1 MNSRYRERKY
11 NTSDNDRLIR
21 ALSQPV
27 QAWEKK
33 WTPQSNSKTLQTFKW
48 VKSDKVIEFEQDEE
62 SEEEPEPMETDQ
74 TPLATTTVVEQVET
88 VKTEGIT
95 NEKTSGAAAS
105 ETTVVKDIAD
115 GQEKVATATITATE
129 QPSNTLTDANA
140 TAAATT
146 ITTTTTTT
154 TTTATTSN
162 ATDEKKLDESSIPGG
177 PSSIISNK
185 AVSSIVTEDAEDDDD
200 QRSQTPKLD
209 DISDDEEK
217 NRNDDDEDN
226 DVDSINDAS
235 KHPALAPHAQ
245 AHMTDDDMT
254 DSTVATPQTTTEGN
268 TPMPM
273 LEDEPMEEST
283 ANSTLPHPLSQEI
296 LTGATAFI
304 NNEDNGS
311 MNNDSPA
318 IQTPE
323 DHVPQHQPE
332 AMEEHGEKVHKYKGS
347 KPDIDDPNNHCRA
360 CQRTYMSK
368 RSYHTHLL
376 DFHQIVVGR
385 VVATDFNDSPGPPGP
400 NWYCCICKSYSKG
413 QSRCK
418 QHCII
423 THRTKLALLVRMN
436 TNANSEM
443 HKYAP
448 DNYCAK
454 RDQKLKTRISLE
466 AF

>member
-1 MNSRYRERKY
+1 MYKDGASHQL
-11 NTSDNDRLIR
+11 TQFDT
-21 ALSQPV
+21 A
-27 QAWEKK
+27 
-33 WTPQSNSKTLQTFKW
+33 
-48 VKSDKVIEFEQDEE
+48 DKVIEFEQDEE

-74 TPLATTTVVEQVET
+74 TPAVTTTVVEQSDA
-88 VKTEGIT
+88 VKASEVIV
-95 NEKTSGAAAS
+95 S
-105 ETTVVKDIAD
+105 ETTAIKETAD
-115 GQEKVATATITATE
+115 GQEEVSLSTITATE
-129 QPSNTLTDANA
+129 QPSTTSIDANA
-140 TAAATT
+140 AA
-146 ITTTTTTT
+146 TTTTTTT
-154 TTTATTSN
+154 TTTTSN
-162 ATDEKKLDESSIPGG
+162 TTGEKKLDESSIPGG

-185 AVSSIVTEDAEDDDD
+185 AVSSLVAEDAEDDDD

-283 ANSTLPHPLSQEI
+283 ASSTLPHPLSQEI

-304 NNEDNGS
+304 NNEDNAS

-332 AMEEHGEKVHKYKGS
+332 AMEE
-347 KPDIDDPNNHCRA
+347 
-360 CQRTYMSK
+360 Q
-368 RSYHTHLL
+368 
-376 DFHQIVVGR
+376 Q
-385 VVATDFNDSPGPPGP
+385 
-400 NWYCCICKSYSKG
+400 
-413 QSRCK
+413 
-418 QHCII
+418 
-423 THRTKLALLVRMN
+423 
-436 TNANSEM
+436 
-443 HKYAP
+443 
-448 DNYCAK
+448 
-454 RDQKLKTRISLE
+454 
-466 AF
+466 

>member
-62 SEEEPEPMETDQ
+62 SDEEPEPMETDQ
-74 TPLATTTVVEQVET
+74 TPVATTTTVVEQVET
-88 VKTEGIT
+88 VKTEGT
-95 NEKTSGAAAS
+95 TSEATGTSVS
-105 ETTVVKDIAD
+105 ETIAVKDTAD
-115 GQEKVATATITATE
+115 GQERVSTTNITSTG
-129 QPSNTLTDANA
+129 QPSNTSTD
-140 TAAATT
+140 TAAATA
-146 ITTTTTTT
+146 
-154 TTTATTSN
+154 TTTAHIATTSTSN
-162 ATDEKKLDESSIPGG
+162 TASEKKLDESSIPGG

-185 AVSSIVTEDAEDDDD
+185 AVSSIAAEDAEDDDD

-217 NRNDDDEDN
+217 NRDDDGEDN

-273 LEDEPMEEST
+273 LEDEPMEESAT
-283 ANSTLPHPLSQEI
+283 NTLPHPLSQEI
-296 LTGATAFI
+296 LTGTTAFI

-323 DHVPQHQPE
+323 DHVPQPE
-332 AMEEHGEKVHKYKGS
+332 AMEE
-347 KPDIDDPNNHCRA
+347 
-360 CQRTYMSK
+360 Q
-368 RSYHTHLL
+368 
-376 DFHQIVVGR
+376 
-385 VVATDFNDSPGPPGP
+385 
-400 NWYCCICKSYSKG
+400 
-413 QSRCK
+413 
-418 QHCII
+418 
-423 THRTKLALLVRMN
+423 
-436 TNANSEM
+436 
-443 HKYAP
+443 
-448 DNYCAK
+448 
-454 RDQKLKTRISLE
+454 
-466 AF
+466 

>member
-1 MNSRYRERKY
+1 LRVDGFCSYL
-11 NTSDNDRLIR
+11 THTHT
-21 ALSQPV
+21 A
-27 QAWEKK
+27 
-33 WTPQSNSKTLQTFKW
+33 
-48 VKSDKVIEFEQDEE
+48 DKVIEFEQDEE

-74 TPLATTTVVEQVET
+74 AASATTTVVEQVET
-88 VKTEGIT
+88 ATTQGT
-95 NEKTSGAAAS
+95 AS
-105 ETTVVKDIAD
+105 EATVSEVTAVKDTAD
-115 GQEKVATATITATE
+115 GQEKVSLTTITATE
-129 QPSNTLTDANA
+129 QPSNPPTDANA
-140 TAAATT
+140 TTAAAAAAAATT
-146 ITTTTTTT
+146 ATTTATTTTTTT
-154 TTTATTSN
+154 TTGS
-162 ATDEKKLDESSIPGG
+162 DKKLDESSITGG

-185 AVSSIVTEDAEDDDD
+185 AVSSIVAEDAEDDDD

-273 LEDEPMEEST
+273 LEDEPMEES
-283 ANSTLPHPLSQEI
+283 AASNTLPHPLSQEI

-332 AMEEHGEKVHKYKGS
+332 AMEE
-347 KPDIDDPNNHCRA
+347 
-360 CQRTYMSK
+360 Q
-368 RSYHTHLL
+368 
-376 DFHQIVVGR
+376 
-385 VVATDFNDSPGPPGP
+385 
-400 NWYCCICKSYSKG
+400 
-413 QSRCK
+413 
-418 QHCII
+418 
-423 THRTKLALLVRMN
+423 
-436 TNANSEM
+436 
-443 HKYAP
+443 
-448 DNYCAK
+448 
-454 RDQKLKTRISLE
+454 
-466 AF
+466 